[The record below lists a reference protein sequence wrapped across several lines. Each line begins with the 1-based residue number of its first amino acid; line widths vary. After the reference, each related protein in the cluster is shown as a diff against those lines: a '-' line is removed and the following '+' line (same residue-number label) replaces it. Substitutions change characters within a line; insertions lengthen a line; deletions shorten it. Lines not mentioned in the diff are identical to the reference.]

1 MDAEGVALQV
11 VSPVPV
17 TFCHDAPAGGAAVL
31 ASAQNDFLAELAAQR
46 PDRFRA
52 LGAVPLQDPGLA
64 VAELRRCVRQLG
76 FPGVEIGTRAGHR
89 ELGDTCFDPF
99 FDAAAARRSLVHP
112 PHADPRLA
120 VPGVAFQYTA
130 CETGIAARAC

>member
-1 MDAEGVALQV
+1 LV
-11 VSPVPV
+11 
-17 TFCHDAPAGGAAVL
+17 
-31 ASAQNDFLAELAAQR
+31 AQR

-76 FPGVEIGTRAGHR
+76 FLGAEIGTRVGDR

-99 FDAAAARRSLVHP
+99 FEVLAARTAGLQVSGDARVTFRGRGVGGRQLGVDVQQVH
-112 PHADPRLA
+112 RLSAAYVARVGPQAA
-120 VPGVAFQYTA
+120 VQRWPAVH
-130 CETGIAARAC
+130 ERLEV